1 MPIFLPLS
9 DPARTC
15 VSNVYLLMDV
25 DVGWVRWSPCGVPT
39 QKLQLLEHLFNW
51 RGRRGTK
58 HVFKPSFLNVFSPAS
73 PLPPQI
79 VAQFRI
85 INPFYPFIVYFLWA
99 EYLNV
104 SFF

>member
-1 MPIFLPLS
+1 MPIFLSLS

-39 QKLQLLEHLFNW
+39 QKLQLLEYLFNW

-58 HVFKPSFLNVFSPAS
+58 HFFKPSFLNVKRLVYFHQLLLS
-73 PLPPQI
+73 PLKSW
-79 VAQFRI
+79 
-85 INPFYPFIVYFLWA
+85 LSL
-99 EYLNV
+99 E
-104 SFF
+104 